1 MGCSKKKVLRWTI
14 YSNKC
19 LSKEKKSQIN
29 SLTYTSRNWK
39 KKDELSPKLAE
50 GKNNKIKSRNILN
63 RCQKNNRKFNKTK
76 NYIFEQI
83 EDMVWKASK
92 ELGLKFAFFSVL
104 LGIIQFQKL

>member
-1 MGCSKKKVLRWTI
+1 MQQKKVLRWTI
-14 YSNKC
+14 YSNKY

-39 KKDELSPKLAE
+39 KKDELSPKLAK

-63 RCQKNNRKFNKTK
+63 RHQKNNRKFNKTK

-83 EDMVWKASK
+83 NKIDKPLARLRIRERIVK
-92 ELGLKFAFFSVL
+92 
-104 LGIIQFQKL
+104 